1 MQSKQGEEIFANL
14 QISVIDTGEGMTEEG
29 VSKLFIDFNR
39 LDENAH
45 RNRKGTGLGLSICKK
60 IIEKMGG
67 SVRVESKI
75 GEGSKFIFNL
85 KTKCM
90 KKPISYNHK
99 ELPTVFIQKGCDQLE
114 LCVAHKRFK
123 PRMDCQAYQ
132 EKEPSVFLTKLL
144 QLAELPLGSPMV
156 FQRNNMLPESLDFE
170 IEESKVEIDVQDNV
184 NS

>member
-1 MQSKQGEEIFANL
+1 
-14 QISVIDTGEGMTEEG
+14 MTEEG

-85 KTKCM
+85 KTKCI
-90 KKPISYNHK
+90 KKRTSYNNQ
-99 ELPTVFIQKGCDQLE
+99 ELPTVFIQKGCD
-114 LCVAHKRFK
+114 
-123 PRMDCQAYQ
+123 
-132 EKEPSVFLTKLL
+132 
-144 QLAELPLGSPMV
+144 
-156 FQRNNMLPESLDFE
+156 
-170 IEESKVEIDVQDNV
+170 
-184 NS
+184 

>member
-1 MQSKQGEEIFANL
+1 
-14 QISVIDTGEGMTEEG
+14 MTEEG

-90 KKPISYNHK
+90 KKPTSYNHE
-99 ELPTVFIQKGCDQLE
+99 ELPTVFIQKGCD
-114 LCVAHKRFK
+114 
-123 PRMDCQAYQ
+123 
-132 EKEPSVFLTKLL
+132 
-144 QLAELPLGSPMV
+144 
-156 FQRNNMLPESLDFE
+156 
-170 IEESKVEIDVQDNV
+170 
-184 NS
+184 